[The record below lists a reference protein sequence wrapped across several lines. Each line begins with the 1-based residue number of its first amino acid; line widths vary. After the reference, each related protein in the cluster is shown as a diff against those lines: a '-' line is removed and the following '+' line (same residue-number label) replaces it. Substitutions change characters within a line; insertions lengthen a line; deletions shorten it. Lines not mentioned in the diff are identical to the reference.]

1 MESGKPN
8 DVKRCYLMKDALNFL
23 DFNDESIEHLK
34 MMLLRASFSPQF
46 LRSAYG
52 RRFIAHL
59 FTIRSGTG
67 DRINSFLLKRHYNIS
82 RYKGLESM
90 FLVFDFQAI

>member
-34 MMLLRASFSPQF
+34 LMLLRASFSPPF
-46 LRSAYG
+46 LRCSYG
-52 RRFIAHL
+52 RRFIAYL
-59 FTIRSGTG
+59 FTIRSANGNKLT
-67 DRINSFLLKRHYNIS
+67 SFHKRSIIRLKDV
-82 RYKGLESM
+82 KL
-90 FLVFDFQAI
+90 